1 MKNVLILG
9 GGGFIGT
16 SLSNELCKKGYKV
29 TILDSYSEQVHGAD
43 HTASYLYQNLNPK
56 VERVVGDV
64 LDDVLLLKLLK
75 RNEYVVHMISET
87 GTAQSMYRL
96 RQYTDVNIGSVS
108 TLMDLL
114 VNNTTKVKKV
124 FLASSRAVYG
134 EGRYTNESLET
145 IYPPI
150 RNKVDLEE
158 QKFDLY
164 DQLSEEILKSH
175 HTNEE
180 DKINPISIYG
190 FSKYAQEQLVKI
202 TCQTYGIDYCIL
214 RYQNVFGPGQSLL
227 NSYTGVLNVFASRAL
242 LEKPLDIFEDG
253 KGLRDFV
260 YVDDAVSAT
269 IAAIENE
276 VSSNKIYNVGTGI
289 GTSIMDAAI
298 SISECLDQEVVCQ
311 ITGNYRYGDIR
322 HSIADTQKIEQ
333 DLDFY
338 PKYTFKQGLYIFL
351 EWVKSQDI
359 RAEKSDV
366 IHREN
371 LRKGVLRIK
380 K

>member
-1 MKNVLILG
+1 VKKILVLG
-9 GGGFIGT
+9 GGGFIG
-16 SLSNELCKKGYKV
+16 SALSNELVTKGHEITV
-29 TILDSYSEQVHGAD
+29 LDCYSEQVHGEEY
-43 HTASYLYQNLNPK
+43 TQGYLYQNLDS
-56 VERVVGDV
+56 RILLHVGDV
-64 LDDVLLLKLLK
+64 LDADLLLSLLMQ
-75 RNEYVVHMISET
+75 NEYVLHFISET

-114 VNNTTKVKKV
+114 VNNATKVKKV

-158 QKFDLY
+158 QKFDLH
-164 DQLSEEILKSH
+164 DQQSGEILKSH
-175 HTNEE
+175 HTKEE

-202 TCQTYGIDYCIL
+202 TCQTYGLDYCIL

-253 KGLRDFV
+253 KGLRDFI

-322 HSIADTQKIEQ
+322 HSIADTQKIER

-351 EWVKSQDI
+351 EWVKSQDV